1 MTVPSGSFETYQ
13 AIGNREDLAN
23 DIMDISPT
31 ETPLLSGIAH
41 TGATATNHEWQ
52 TDALA
57 AASSTNIV
65 AEGFDA
71 VTDTATPTVRL
82 GNFTQI
88 SDKVP
93 RVTGTQEAV
102 DSAGRANEMAY
113 QILKRGKELKRDVES
128 SLLANNAKEAGS
140 SGTGRELAGVES
152 WIKTN
157 FTSAGGDGT
166 APATADGDAVNAP
179 GTLTDIT
186 EPMLKDVLALC
197 WNEGGNPDTIMVG
210 SFVKQAISDFVGNAS
225 VTREAGGVDQVNT
238 LHNAIDVYAGDFG
251 DLAVIPN
258 RFQVQTSALVLEMD
272 MWAMSTLRDF
282 QTHDLAKTGDT
293 ERKQLLVEYTLE
305 AKNADASGIIAGCKI
320 T

>member
-1 MTVPSGSFETYQ
+1 MAVPSGSFETYQ

-23 DIMDISPT
+23 AIFDISPT
-31 ETPLLSGIAH
+31 ETPFQSGI
-41 TGATATNHEWQ
+41 TTTNATATNHEWQ

-57 AASSTNIV
+57 AATAGNIK
-65 AEGFDA
+65 AEGLDA
-71 VTDTATPTVRL
+71 VTDAATPTVRL

-88 SDKVP
+88 STKVP

-102 DSAGRANEMAY
+102 DSAGRANEMSY
-113 QILKRGKELKRDVES
+113 QILKRGKELKRDVEM
-128 SLLANNAKEAGS
+128 SLLANNAKVAGS
-140 SGTGRELAGVES
+140 SGTGRECAGIES

-166 APATADGDAVNAP
+166 APSAADGTAVNSP

-186 EPMLKDVLALC
+186 ETMLKDVLALC
-197 WNEGGNPDTIMVG
+197 WDEGGNPDTIMVG
-210 SFVKQAISDFVGNAS
+210 SFVKQAISGFTGNAS

-258 RFQVQTSALVLEMD
+258 RFQVATSTLVLEMD

-282 QTHDLAKTGDT
+282 QTFDLAKTGDT
-293 ERKQLLVEYTLE
+293 ERKELLIEYTLE
-305 AKNADASGIIAGCKI
+305 AKNAAASGIIAGCKI